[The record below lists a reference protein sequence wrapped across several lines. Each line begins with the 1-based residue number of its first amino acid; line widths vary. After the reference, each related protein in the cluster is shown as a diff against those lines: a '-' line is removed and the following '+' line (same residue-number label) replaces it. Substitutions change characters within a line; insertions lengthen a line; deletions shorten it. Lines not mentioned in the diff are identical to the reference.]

1 MKEMN
6 SFDDEEEYQHEI
18 YEEAKRVG
26 DAIRQNLE
34 KAEAAHK
41 LMELLEIPCKDI
53 SSISIID
60 LYDILMDDKKLKI
73 IVSKL
78 HNKVF
83 W

>member
-1 MKEMN
+1 VKEMN
-6 SFDDEEEYQHEI
+6 SFDDEKEYQHEI
-18 YEEAKRVG
+18 DEQAKLVG